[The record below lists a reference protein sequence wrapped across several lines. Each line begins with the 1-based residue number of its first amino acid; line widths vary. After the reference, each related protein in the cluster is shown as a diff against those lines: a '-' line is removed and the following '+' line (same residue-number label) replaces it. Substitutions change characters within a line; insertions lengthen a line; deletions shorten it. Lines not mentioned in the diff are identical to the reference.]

1 MSTVIYPSPIFGPIK
16 SRRLGVS
23 LGINLLP
30 KDGKVCTFDCI
41 YCECGFNAERR
52 PKSKQPTRQEVTEA
66 LETKLQQM
74 QAEGIVPDVLT
85 FAGNGEPTAHPD
97 FALIIDDTIRLRNRY
112 CPTAKVSVL
121 TNATRINR
129 KEVFEALNRVDNNI
143 VKLDT
148 VDASYIAR
156 IDRPVGYYDVNE
168 IIGYMKAF
176 EGHCVVQTMFMKG
189 IDAEGVSV
197 DNTTP
202 QYVDPWIEAIVNI
215 APREVMIY
223 TIDRETPSQ
232 GLQKASREELDSIV
246 TRLTARGIK
255 ASASY

>member
-1 MSTVIYPSPIFGPIK
+1 MSTVIYSSPIFGPIK
-16 SRRLGVS
+16 SRRLGIS

-30 KDGKVCTFDCI
+30 GDGKVCTFDCI

-52 PKSKQPTRQEVTEA
+52 PKQKLPSRQEVTEA
-66 LETKLQQM
+66 LELKLQQM
-74 QAEGIVPDVLT
+74 QTEDMAPDVLT

-97 FALIIDDTIRLRNRY
+97 FAGIIDDTISLRDRY
-112 CPTAKVSVL
+112 FPRAKVSVL

-129 KEVFEALNRVDNNI
+129 TDVFEALKRVDNNI

-148 VDASYIAR
+148 IDLDYIR
-156 IDRPVGYYDVNE
+156 RVDRPVGRYDLDE
-168 IIGYMKAF
+168 LIRCMRAF

-189 IDAEGVSV
+189 TDADGVSV
-197 DNTTP
+197 DNTTEE
-202 QYVDPWIEAIVNI
+202 YVAPWLEAVASI

-223 TIDRETPSQ
+223 TIDRETPSHN
-232 GLQKASREELDSIV
+232 LQKATHEELDSIV
-246 TRLTARGIK
+246 AQLQARGIK

>member
-30 KDGKVCTFDCI
+30 GDGKVCTFDCI
-41 YCECGFNAERR
+41 YCECGLNAQRR
-52 PKSKQPTRQEVTEA
+52 PKSKLPTRQQVAEA
-66 LETKLQQM
+66 LEQKLQQM
-74 QAEGIVPDVLT
+74 QAEGIAPDVLT

-97 FALIIDDTIRLRNRY
+97 FAHIIDDTLALRDRY
-112 CPTAKVSVL
+112 FAEAKVSVL
-121 TNATRINR
+121 TNATRIVNDD
-129 KEVFEALNRVDNNI
+129 VFDALKRVDNNI

-148 VDASYIAR
+148 VDINYITR
-156 IDRPVGYYDVNE
+156 VDRPVGRYNLED
-168 IIGYMKAF
+168 IIARMKAL
-176 EGHCVVQTMFMKG
+176 EGRCVIQTLFMRGVDADG
-189 IDAEGVSV
+189 ISV

-202 QYVDPWIEAIVNI
+202 EYVIPWLEAITHI

-223 TIDRETPSQ
+223 TIDRETPIQ
-232 GLQKASREELDSIV
+232 GLQKASPDILDNIV
-246 TRLTARGIK
+246 IQLKQRGIK

>member
-30 KDGKVCTFDCI
+30 GDGKVCTFDCV

-52 PKSKQPTRQEVTEA
+52 PKSKLPTRQEVAEA
-66 LETKLQQM
+66 LEAKLQQM
-74 QAEGIVPDVLT
+74 QAEGMIPDVLT

-112 CPTAKVSVL
+112 SPTAKVSVL

-129 KEVFEALNRVDNNI
+129 KDVFEALKRVDNNI

-148 VDASYIAR
+148 VDAAYIAR
-156 IDRPVGYYDVNE
+156 VDRPVGHYDVDE
-168 IIGYMKAF
+168 LIACMRDFVGK
-176 EGHCVVQTMFMKG
+176 CVVQTMFMKG
-189 IDAEGVSV
+189 VDADGVSV

-202 QYVDPWIEAIVNI
+202 QYVDPWLEAVVSI

-223 TIDRETPSQ
+223 TIDRETPMS
-232 GLQKASREELDSIV
+232 GLQKASREELDAIV
-246 TRLTARGIK
+246 ARLTARGIK

>member
-1 MSTVIYPSPIFGPIK
+1 M
-16 SRRLGVS
+16 
-23 LGINLLP
+23 
-30 KDGKVCTFDCI
+30 
-41 YCECGFNAERR
+41 
-52 PKSKQPTRQEVTEA
+52 
-66 LETKLQQM
+66 
-74 QAEGIVPDVLT
+74 VPDVLT

-112 CPTAKVSVL
+112 CPTARVSVL

-129 KEVFEALNRVDNNI
+129 KDVFEALKRIDNNI

-156 IDRPVGYYDVNE
+156 IDRPVGYYDVDE
-168 IIGYMKAF
+168 LIDYMKAF

-202 QYVDPWIEAIVNI
+202 QYVNPWIEAIVNI

-232 GLQKASREELDSIV
+232 GLLKASREELDSIV

>member
-30 KDGKVCTFDCI
+30 GDGKVCTFDCV

-52 PKSKQPTRQEVTEA
+52 PKSKLPTRQEVAEA
-66 LETKLQQM
+66 LEAKLQQM
-74 QAEGIVPDVLT
+74 QAEGMIPDVLT

-129 KEVFEALNRVDNNI
+129 KDVFEALKRVDNNI

-148 VDASYIAR
+148 VDAAYIAR
-156 IDRPVGYYDVNE
+156 VDRPVGHYDVDE
-168 IIGYMKAF
+168 LIACMRGF
-176 EGHCVVQTMFMKG
+176 EGKCVVQTMFMKG
-189 IDAEGVSV
+189 VDADGVSV

-202 QYVDPWIEAIVNI
+202 QYVDPWLEAVESI

-223 TIDRETPSQ
+223 TIDRETPMS
-232 GLQKASREELDSIV
+232 GLQKASREELDAIV
-246 TRLTARGIK
+246 ARLTARGIK